1 VRNLLTDVAGI
12 AVGHA
17 TDLALGSGV
26 TAILFDPPATA
37 AVSVL
42 GGAPGGRDTGLLAP
56 EMTVEAVDAIVLSGG
71 SAFGLDAAGGVQA
84 ALREM
89 GRGYAIRDARIPI
102 VPQAIIFDLLNG
114 GNKDWGRFSPYRE
127 LGYLAAQ
134 AAAAQAAAAQS
145 LAASPGAAKP
155 DAVQS
160 GIAQLGEAQ
169 SGEAQPGEAHL
180 AATDFALGS
189 VGGGTGATTAT
200 IKGGLGSAS
209 ARTEAGHTIGA
220 IAIVNAVGSP
230 LIGTGPWF
238 WAAPFEQDREFGGLG
253 WPTSIDTTMRLKG
266 SPAIGTTR
274 IGATGISTTGISTT
288 GISTTGIST
297 TGISTTG
304 RSATATSTTIG
315 LVATD
320 AALTK
325 PQALRLAIMAHDG
338 LARAVLPA
346 HAPLDGDTIFAA
358 ATGRR
363 PLGNALSELT
373 ALGFAATLVMARAIA
388 RGVHAATALPVPG
401 AQPAWRDRF
410 GATHSGIP

>member
-1 VRNLLTDVAGI
+1 VRNSLTDVAGI

-26 TAILFDPPATA
+26 TAILFDRPATA
-37 AVSVL
+37 AVCVL
-42 GGAPGGRDTGLLAP
+42 GGAPGGRDIGLLAP
-56 EMTVEAVDAIVLSGG
+56 EMTVQAVDAIVLSGG
-71 SAFGLDAAGGVQA
+71 SAFGLAAAGRVQA
-84 ALREM
+84 ALRPL
-89 GRGYAIRDARIPI
+89 GRGYAIGEARMPI

-127 LGYLAAQ
+127 LGYVAAQAGAAQ
-134 AAAAQAAAAQS
+134 AAASDAA
-145 LAASPGAAKP
+145 LAN
-155 DAVQS
+155 
-160 GIAQLGEAQ
+160 
-169 SGEAQPGEAHL
+169 
-180 AATDFALGS
+180 DFALGS

-200 IKGGLGSAS
+200 VKGGLGSAS
-209 ARTEAGHTIGA
+209 ARTDAGHTVGA

-238 WAAPFEQDREFGGLG
+238 WAAPYEQGAEFGGLG
-253 WPTSIDTTMRLKG
+253 WPTRIDTTLRLKG
-266 SPAIGTTR
+266 GPGT
-274 IGATGISTTGISTT
+274 SM
-288 GISTTGIST
+288 
-297 TGISTTG
+297 
-304 RSATATSTTIG
+304 TATSTTIG

-325 PQALRLAIMAHDG
+325 AQAQRLAIMAHDG

-358 ATGRR
+358 ATGHR
-363 PLGNALSELT
+363 PLGDAVPELT

-401 AQPAWRDRF
+401 GQPAWRDRF
-410 GATHSGIP
+410 GATQVGNP

>member
-42 GGAPGGRDTGLLAP
+42 GGAPGGRDIGLLAP

-89 GRGYAIRDARIPI
+89 GRGYAIRDARVPI

-134 AAAAQAAAAQS
+134 AGAAQAVVVQS
-145 LAASPGAAKP
+145 LEAPSGPAQRGA
-155 DAVQS
+155 DQS
-160 GIAQLGEAQ
+160 GG
-169 SGEAQPGEAHL
+169 G
-180 AATDFALGS
+180 DFALGS

-200 IKGGLGSAS
+200 VKGGLGSAS
-209 ARTEAGHTIGA
+209 ARTEAGHTVGA
-220 IAIVNAVGSP
+220 IVIVNAVGSP

-253 WPTSIDTTMRLKG
+253 WPTRIDTTMRLKG
-266 SPAIGTTR
+266 SP
-274 IGATGISTTGISTT
+274 GISP
-288 GISTTGIST
+288 
-297 TGISTTG
+297 TG

-325 PQALRLAIMAHDG
+325 AQAQRLAIMAHDG

-363 PLGNALSELT
+363 RLGNALTELT
-373 ALGFAATLVMARAIA
+373 GLGFAATLVMARAIA

-410 GATHSGIP
+410 SDTKR

>member
-1 VRNLLTDVAGI
+1 MRNSLTDVAGI

-26 TAILFDPPATA
+26 TAILFDRPATA
-37 AVSVL
+37 AVCVL

-127 LGYLAAQ
+127 LGYVAAH
-134 AAAAQAAAAQS
+134 AAAN
-145 LAASPGAAKP
+145 
-155 DAVQS
+155 
-160 GIAQLGEAQ
+160 
-169 SGEAQPGEAHL
+169 
-180 AATDFALGS
+180 DFALGS

-200 IKGGLGSAS
+200 VKGGLGSAS
-209 ARTEAGHTIGA
+209 ARTDAGHTVGA

-230 LIGTGPWF
+230 LIGAGPWF
-238 WAAPFEQDREFGGLG
+238 WAAPYEQGAEFGGLG
-253 WPTSIDTTMRLKG
+253 WPTGIDTTLRLKG
-266 SPAIGTTR
+266 GPG
-274 IGATGISTTGISTT
+274 
-288 GISTTGIST
+288 
-297 TGISTTG
+297 
-304 RSATATSTTIG
+304 TSTTIG

-325 PQALRLAIMAHDG
+325 AQACRLAIMAHDG

-358 ATGRR
+358 ATGHR
-363 PLGNALSELT
+363 PLGDVVPELT
-373 ALGFAATLVMARAIA
+373 ALGFAATLAMARAIA
-388 RGVHAATALPVPG
+388 RGVYAATTLPVPG
-401 AQPAWRDRF
+401 GQPAWCDRF
-410 GATHSGIP
+410 GATPTGDP

>member
-26 TAILFDPPATA
+26 TAIVFDRPATA
-37 AVSVL
+37 AVCVL

-89 GRGYAIRDARIPI
+89 GRGYAVRDARIPI

-127 LGYLAAQ
+127 LGY
-134 AAAAQAAAAQS
+134 AAAQDSGVQMGGGDSATAA
-145 LAASPGAAKP
+145 G
-155 DAVQS
+155 
-160 GIAQLGEAQ
+160 
-169 SGEAQPGEAHL
+169 
-180 AATDFALGS
+180 FALGS
-189 VGGGTGATTAT
+189 VGGGTGATTAMV
-200 IKGGLGSAS
+200 KGGLGSAS
-209 ARTEAGHTIGA
+209 ARTEAGHTVGA

-230 LIGTGPWF
+230 LIGGGPWF
-238 WAAPFEQDREFGGLG
+238 WAAPYERDAEFGGLG
-253 WPTSIDTTMRLKG
+253 WPARIDTTLRLKG
-266 SPAIGTTR
+266 GP
-274 IGATGISTTGISTT
+274 GID
-288 GISTTGIST
+288 
-297 TGISTTG
+297 
-304 RSATATSTTIG
+304 ATATSTTIG

-320 AALTK
+320 ATLTK
-325 PQALRLAIMAHDG
+325 AQAHRLAIMAHDG

-358 ATGRR
+358 ATGHR
-363 PLGNALSELT
+363 PLGEAIPELT
-373 ALGFAATLVMARAIA
+373 ELGYAATLVMARSIA
-388 RGVHAATALPVPG
+388 RAVYHATALPVPG
-401 AQPAWRDRF
+401 GQPAWRDRF
-410 GATHSGIP
+410 GATQNGNP